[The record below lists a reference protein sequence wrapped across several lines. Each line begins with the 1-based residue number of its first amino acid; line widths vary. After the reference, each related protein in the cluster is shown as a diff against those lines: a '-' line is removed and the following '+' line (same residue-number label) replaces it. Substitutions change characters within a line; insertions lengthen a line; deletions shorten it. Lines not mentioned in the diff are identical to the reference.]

1 MIKIKIKH
9 LNNHINYVEVKG
21 HANYSNSE
29 NGDIVCASVSSVVQT
44 ALLGLLNV
52 VKLDIP
58 FKRSNGY
65 LSFEIP
71 SDLTK
76 EQYIMIDAILNTMVE
91 GLKDIQES
99 FKKFVKMEEI

>member
-9 LNNHINYVEVKG
+9 FNNHINFVEVKG
-21 HANYSNSE
+21 HANFSNSD

-52 VKLDIP
+52 VKLDID
-58 FKRSNGY
+58 FKRSDGF

-71 SDLTK
+71 ENLTK
-76 EQYIMIDAILNTMVE
+76 EQYVMVDAILNTMVE
-91 GLKDIQES
+91 GLKDIQEG
-99 FKKFVKMEEI
+99 FKKFVKMEEV